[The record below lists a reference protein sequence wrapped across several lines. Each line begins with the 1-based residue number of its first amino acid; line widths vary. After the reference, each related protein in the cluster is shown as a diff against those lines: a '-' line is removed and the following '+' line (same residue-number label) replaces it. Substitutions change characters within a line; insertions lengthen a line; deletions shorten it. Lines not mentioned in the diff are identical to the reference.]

1 MARVELINVVKNF
14 GDTKVVK
21 GINLSIE
28 PGEFLVL
35 VGPSG
40 CGKSTCLRMIA
51 GLEELTSGEIRISD
65 KVVNDVAP
73 KDRDIGMVFQSYAL
87 YPHMSVRQNMGFAL
101 SLSGAS
107 KDKIAA
113 RTAEVAELMGLE
125 DLLDRKPKE
134 LSGGQRQRVAIGRAI
149 AKSPNVFLFDEPLS
163 NLDAALR
170 GRMRAEL
177 AALHLKFG
185 KTTIYVTHDQ
195 IEAMML
201 ADRIAVLD
209 GGVLQQV
216 GAPLEL
222 FDTPKNRFVA
232 SFIGSPSM
240 NILPA
245 RLEQENE
252 SPEVVCQSIRFSL
265 PGLEVPKDNSDTESE
280 VESGIELGIRPQNIE
295 VGPGDHEGV
304 VEIVELLGWEAF
316 VHLRVGELL
325 LVARVD
331 GAHGAK
337 LQVGDTVSFDIPES
351 AIHVFDNTGESIWC
365 GNTHAKSE

>member
-1 MARVELINVVKNF
+1 MARVELVNIVKNF
-14 GDTKVVK
+14 GETKVVK
-21 GINLSIE
+21 DISLSIE

-51 GLEELTSGEIRISD
+51 GLEEATSGKIRIGD
-65 KVVNDVAP
+65 RVVNDVAP
-73 KDRDIGMVFQSYAL
+73 KDRNIGMVFQSYAL
-87 YPHMSVRQNMGFAL
+87 YPHMSVRDNMGFAM

-107 KDKIAA
+107 KADIKT
-113 RTAEVAELMGLE
+113 RTDSVAEIMGLE
-125 DLLDRKPKE
+125 ELMDRKPKE

-149 AKSPNVFLFDEPLS
+149 TKSPEVFLFDEPLS

-177 AALHLKFG
+177 ATLHQKFG
-185 KTTIYVTHDQ
+185 KTTVYVTHDQ

-222 FDTPKNRFVA
+222 FDKPKNRFVA

-240 NILPA
+240 NFLPA
-245 RLEQENE
+245 KIEHNDELTSLDCLEMN
-252 SPEVVCQSIRFSL
+252 FNL
-265 PGLEVPKDNSDTESE
+265 
-280 VESGIELGIRPQNIE
+280 SGWDAKFDGPDVELGIRPQDIE
-295 VGPGDHEGV
+295 VGQGENEGT

-316 VHLRVGELL
+316 VHLRTNGKLL
-325 LVARVD
+325 IARVD
-331 GAHGAK
+331 GAYGAK
-337 LQVGDTVSFDIPES
+337 LQVGDTVSFQFS
-351 AIHVFDNTGESIWC
+351 AKAIHVFASSGESVWC
-365 GNTHAKSE
+365 GNTHLKSA